1 MRKYS
6 KKMFYN
12 IINNT
17 SLAKKYI
24 YANIFILMIPCV
36 ILVAAYF
43 FRFQK
48 TVEDEISSSY
58 EQVMDQYVANVSYKL
73 DLYRNIEETISVNSM
88 VQQILSEEDIGTPM
102 EVMKIMDI
110 FSKETRS
117 IFLGKNQEEVHSV
130 TLYTYN
136 DKLPTNGEFIMS
148 MENAKNE
155 GWFNKIEKSNSF
167 SDCYFKI
174 HPHNKQ
180 QLVLLLQPIIKIN
193 GLSLSERLGIIQI
206 GLYANRIFKPTSRMS
221 NNRDMEIFILDD
233 QGNIVYGD
241 KEKADSLHDIYN
253 NCCNGE
259 IIKDVENHK
268 ISITRS
274 IYPYSCKVIAFF
286 RIMK

>member
-117 IFLGKNQEEVHSV
+117 IFLGK
-130 TLYTYN
+130 TR
-136 DKLPTNGEFIMS
+136 KKFI
-148 MENAKNE
+148 
-155 GWFNKIEKSNSF
+155 
-167 SDCYFKI
+167 
-174 HPHNKQ
+174 
-180 QLVLLLQPIIKIN
+180 VLLYIHIMINCQPMV
-193 GLSLSERLGIIQI
+193 SL
-206 GLYANRIFKPTSRMS
+206 
-221 NNRDMEIFILDD
+221 
-233 QGNIVYGD
+233 
-241 KEKADSLHDIYN
+241 
-253 NCCNGE
+253 
-259 IIKDVENHK
+259 
-268 ISITRS
+268 
-274 IYPYSCKVIAFF
+274 
-286 RIMK
+286 